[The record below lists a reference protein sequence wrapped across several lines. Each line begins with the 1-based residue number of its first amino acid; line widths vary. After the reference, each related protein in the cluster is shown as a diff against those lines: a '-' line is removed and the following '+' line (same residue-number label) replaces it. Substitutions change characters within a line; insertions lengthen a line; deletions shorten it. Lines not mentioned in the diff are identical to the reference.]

1 MTESET
7 GTAALW
13 TDGDPAECQ
22 VLKLWAQTVHRPQ
35 SVRVTVF
42 NLITFTYTHT
52 GNDKYFFI
60 SLKLKCISYI

>member
-1 MTESET
+1 MTYRVSDTYESEA

-35 SVRVTVF
+35 SV
-42 NLITFTYTHT
+42 
-52 GNDKYFFI
+52 
-60 SLKLKCISYI
+60 